1 MGENTWGGMRRSSKQ
16 SRSMGT
22 LKEKVRENVPA
33 KEFIGEEGGCLRDHL
48 VVERNQPN
56 KPIEMA

>member
-1 MGENTWGGMRRSSKQ
+1 
-16 SRSMGT
+16 MGT